1 MKKKITTAKKLSLD
15 KETIANLSEEQ
26 KNNLQGG
33 AIIDTI
39 NVSENSCGCMSNKA
53 EVAAAREEEEIV
65 TAAARSCCKGS
76 C

>member
-1 MKKKITTAKKLSLD
+1 MKKKITTVKKLSLD

-39 NVSENSCGCMSNKA
+39 NVSERSCGCMSSK
-53 EVAAAREEEEIV
+53 EARDEDEIV
-65 TAAARSCCKGS
+65 TAAAASCCKGS

>member
-26 KNNLQGG
+26 KSNLQGG
-33 AIIDTI
+33 AITDIG
-39 NVSENSCGCMSNKA
+39 VSENSCACMSKNA
-53 EVAAAREEEEIV
+53 EAAKEEDVI